1 MIYIHCQ
8 SYIYIFTIY
17 HGRFSLFSSFSFFYY
32 THTHTHNLG
41 DDVTEYHQI
50 SSLNRAFQPY
60 ETLWDTTAT
69 WLKREEELYNGSF
82 TDIDGEEVEGEM
94 VRIVVIS

>member
-1 MIYIHCQ
+1 
-8 SYIYIFTIY
+8 
-17 HGRFSLFSSFSFFYY
+17 
-32 THTHTHNLG
+32 
-41 DDVTEYHQI
+41 VTEYHQI

-94 VRIVVIS
+94 VRVVFFK

>member
-1 MIYIHCQ
+1 M
-8 SYIYIFTIY
+8 
-17 HGRFSLFSSFSFFYY
+17 
-32 THTHTHNLG
+32 
-41 DDVTEYHQI
+41 TEYHQI

-82 TDIDGEEVEGEM
+82 TDIDGEEKSLKKKSFYQLFKKLNENK
-94 VRIVVIS
+94 RL